1 MFCKFGAMAKF
12 ENAFKIKGQ
21 LSIYNLSVITG
32 IIAGLFAMVFSWLL
46 HFAETWVESLF
57 IHTPFNGTILNK
69 ADFSFHHIQNSL
81 FILLLPAFGGLITG
95 LITHYFCKDAIGT
108 GADEMIGAFHNNDG
122 KISTRVPIIKGIATI
137 FTLSSG
143 GSGGKEGPLALIGSG
158 IGVWVAKIGNAGA
171 RARRTLLLAGSAAGL
186 GAVFKAPLGGA
197 LTAAEMVYKEDIES
211 DALIPCFLSSV
222 VAYLV
227 YTYYTGTDV
236 FMNVKDIAPLELPEL
251 FFYVIL
257 GILCF
262 LFGFLFIK
270 GFRDTKVF
278 INRIKIHPVL
288 KPAIGGLLVG
298 AICLVFFEAG
308 GTGSDYLESVYN
320 GFTPNFFSSRFSPWW
335 MVLSFLAIALLKIVT
350 STLTI
355 GSGGSAGIFGPSL
368 FIGGMLGA
376 AVGIAAKLILT
387 GTNVHVGSYVVVG
400 MGAFYAGV
408 ANAPVAGIVMICEM
422 TGSYMLLPPLIIVSI
437 FTFILSK
444 QISFY
449 RNQVENRFKSPAH
462 HWDMRFDVIDSV
474 KIEEMKSQLRHLA
487 EIKVSQN
494 LHDLIAV
501 SQRIHASDFIVFNEN
516 GEYEGM
522 ISLRKIDQSSEE
534 GRWAFDHNLS
544 RLVNKNIP
552 SVDSYERLSKA
563 LKVIMQY
570 DFDKVAV
577 TKNGN
582 YLGYV
587 RSRDIF
593 NSYNQK
599 MGVNNN

>member
-1 MFCKFGAMAKF
+1 MAKLVDVL
-12 ENAFKIKGQ
+12 KIKGQ

-32 IIAGLFAMVFSWLL
+32 VAAGVFAMVFSWLL
-46 HFAETWVESLF
+46 HLGESWVESLI
-57 IHTPFNGTILNK
+57 IHTPYHGTALKKI
-69 ADFSFHHIQNSL
+69 DFTLHHFQNSMLIL
-81 FILLLPAFGGLITG
+81 FLPAIGGLITG
-95 LITHYFCKDAIGT
+95 FITHYFCKDAIGT
-108 GADEMIGAFHNNDG
+108 GADEMIGAFHNNEG

-143 GSGGKEGPLALIGSG
+143 GSGGKEGPIALIGSG

-227 YTYYTGTDV
+227 YTYYTGTDA
-236 FMNVKDIAPLELPEL
+236 FMNIKDIAPLELPEL
-251 FFYVIL
+251 FFYVLL

-278 INRIKIHPVL
+278 IHRINISPIL

-298 AICLVFFEAG
+298 FICLVFFEVA
-308 GTGSDYLESVYN
+308 GTGTDYLESVYN
-320 GFTPNFFSSRFSPWW
+320 GLTPNFFSNRFSPWW
-335 MVLSFLAIALLKIVT
+335 IVLSFLSVALLKIVS

-376 AVGIAAKLILT
+376 AVGTAAKLILT
-387 GTNVHVGSYVVVG
+387 GTDVHVGSYVVVG

-408 ANAPVAGIVMICEM
+408 ANAPIAGIVMICEM
-422 TGSYMLLPPLIIVSI
+422 TGSYILLPPLIIVSI

-449 RNQVENRFKSPAH
+449 KNQVENRFKSPAH
-462 HWDMRFDVIDSV
+462 HWDMRFDVIDAT
-474 KIEEMKSQLRHLA
+474 KIEDMQTQLRHLA
-487 EIKVSQN
+487 EIKITQN
-494 LHDLIAV
+494 LNDLLAL
-501 SQRIHASDFIVFNEN
+501 SQKVHASDFIVINNEN
-516 GEYEGM
+516 VFVGM
-522 ISLRKIDQSSEE
+522 ISLRKIDQTSEE
-534 GRWAFDHNLS
+534 AMWAFEHDLS
-544 RLVNKNIP
+544 KLVNPNIP
-552 SVDSYERLSKA
+552 SVDCFERLSKA

-570 DFDKVAV
+570 DFDKVAI
-577 TKNGN
+577 TKNGK
-582 YLGYV
+582 YLGYI

-599 MGVNNN
+599 MGVSAA